1 MRRLRPQ
8 RSSSP
13 QFTLYDLGQVV
24 QPAFTC
30 SDALSGVASCQ
41 ASTNGEPVDTT
52 TPGYHTFGVSIT
64 DRAGNPGYV
73 SVDYAVGSGVCAYPL
88 PDMVGWW
95 RMEGNTSNA
104 RSSLTTNATR
114 VGLTS
119 DVFVD
124 AIVGQGY
131 QFAGANGYL
140 QANYSPT
147 IFNDKKLALAA
158 WVNPSANTRGTIMRA
173 RELFGVARLET
184 GNIGWAF
191 RKFNV
196 PGLSY
201 RDTGVKLPL
210 GRWSHVVVMLDGTAV
225 RTYLNGRL
233 AHTEPNV
240 GDVYNPSSYP
250 VTIGGADSNA
260 DYFKGVLDE
269 LQIFQHGLNDAEI
282 EQLFLA
288 GNAGACVPKRT
299 SFQIVEPIPASF
311 GSPTYAVRRAPARR
325 RRPARRRTGGP
336 ADVAGRRLR
345 RTRRRRPPS

>member
-1 MRRLRPQ
+1 M
-8 RSSSP
+8 RSS
-13 QFTLYDLGQVV
+13 
-24 QPAFTC
+24 
-30 SDALSGVASCQ
+30 
-41 ASTNGEPVDTT
+41 
-52 TPGYHTFGVSIT
+52 
-64 DRAGNPGYV
+64 
-73 SVDYAVGSGVCAYPL
+73 
-88 PDMVGWW
+88 
-95 RMEGNTSNA
+95 
-104 RSSLTTNATR
+104 
-114 VGLTS
+114 
-119 DVFVD
+119 
-124 AIVGQGY
+124 GQGY

-140 QANYSPT
+140 QTNYSPT

-250 VTIGGADSNA
+250 VTIGGADNNA

-288 GNAGACVPKRT
+288 GNAGCVRAEADVVPDRGADPGL
-299 SFQIVEPIPASF
+299 VRVADVC
-311 GSPTYAVRRAPARR
+311 VRRAPGRR
-325 RRPARRRTGGP
+325 RRPARRRT
-336 ADVAGRRLR
+336 RR
-345 RTRRRRPPS
+345 SS

>member
-1 MRRLRPQ
+1 MRRPDRDDHEPAVHALRP
-8 RSSSP
+8 R
-13 QFTLYDLGQVV
+13 
-24 QPAFTC
+24 
-30 SDALSGVASCQ
+30 Q
-41 ASTNGEPVDTT
+41 ASAGLHVLRRALRRRISCRAARTVSRSTRPRL
-52 TPGYHTFGVSIT
+52 GYHTFWRVDT

-88 PDMVGWW
+88 PDIVGWW
-95 RMEGNTSNA
+95 RMEGNTSNT
-104 RSSLTTNATR
+104 RTSLTTNATR

-140 QANYSPT
+140 QADYSPT

-173 RELFGVARLET
+173 REMFGVARLET

-233 AHTEPNV
+233 AHTETNI
-240 GDVYNPSSYP
+240 GDVYNASSYAGHDRRRRQQRRLLQGRARRAP
-250 VTIGGADSNA
+250 DFQTRAERLPDRAAVPGRQRRRLRAEEDVVPDRGADPGVVRIA
-260 DYFKGVLDE
+260 DV
-269 LQIFQHGLNDAEI
+269 
-282 EQLFLA
+282 
-288 GNAGACVPKRT
+288 C
-299 SFQIVEPIPASF
+299 
-311 GSPTYAVRRAPARR
+311 VRRAAGRR
-325 RRPARRRTGGP
+325 GRQARRRTRG
-336 ADVAGRRLR
+336 
-345 RTRRRRPPS
+345 